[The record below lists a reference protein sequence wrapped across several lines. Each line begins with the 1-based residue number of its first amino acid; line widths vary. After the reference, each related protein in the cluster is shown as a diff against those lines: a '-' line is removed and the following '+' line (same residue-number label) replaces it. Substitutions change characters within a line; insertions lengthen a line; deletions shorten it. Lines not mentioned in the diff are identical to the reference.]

1 MTLEEKAIEYAEKH
15 SFRVPYDGSNKF
27 YDDVDFKASKEGY
40 IAGAKENGIQ
50 WHNLK
55 ENPNDLPER
64 DKTFVTDV
72 SVTVIVYP
80 LGFAMYYFF
89 DKKWYSNGKE
99 VKVDRWC
106 EIPQFKG

>member
-1 MTLEEKAIEYAEKH
+1 MTDKDLALKNIREVKGLMPQWSDKEIEIEYEE
-15 SFRVPYDGSNKF
+15 YLDGF
-27 YDDVDFKASKEGY
+27 LAGLKAGRP
-40 IAGAKENGIQ
+40 Q
-50 WHNLK
+50 WHNLR

-64 DKTFVTDV
+64 DKSFVTEV
-72 SVTVIVYP
+72 SVIVIVYP

-106 EIPQFKG
+106 EIPTFDKE